1 MKASRQPVAGA
12 FAGRRSIT
20 MNELLAAIAAFEN
33 APIRPINGRLVLTK
47 KVRALAQAADMPKP
61 LPANV
66 RRGVNAARAFIRE
79 HGQPIL

>member
-1 MKASRQPVAGA
+1 
-12 FAGRRSIT
+12 